1 MNQLTIINQN
11 GTLLTD
17 SREVAK
23 MVNKQHKELLRDIR
37 TYCEYL
43 GQSNFA
49 QSEFFI
55 ESTYTNSQNKEQPCY
70 LITKKGCEMIAN
82 KMTGQKGV
90 LFTAAYVT
98 QFEKMEKA
106 LSSPPTDTLGFL
118 EYTLKAMREQQQA
131 LSDTNKRIDN
141 IGEIIALN
149 PNSWREDARR
159 LIVKIATKMGGFDYI
174 REVNKEIYRL
184 IDARGGKKLSTRLKF
199 KRQRMA
205 DEGVCKSKRDK
216 LTHVDVIADDK
227 SLIELY
233 IAIVK
238 EMSIKYGVEA

>member
-17 SREVAK
+17 SREVAQ
-23 MVNKQHKELLRDIR
+23 MVDKEHSKLLRDIR

-43 GQSNFA
+43 TQSNFGL
-49 QSEFFI
+49 SEFFI
-55 ESTYTNSQNKEQPCY
+55 ESDYKDPTGRTLPCY

-106 LSSPPTDTLGFL
+106 LTAPPTDTLAFL
-118 EYTLKAMREQQQA
+118 EYTLKAMKEQQQA